1 MKPQFLLSTVSFL
14 LLSVGTPLFSPLEAA
29 DQSMVLR
36 LQNQNKVLTGRV
48 LGLSGDLRILQD
60 DQVAL
65 KKQINDLTRQV
76 NSLTNRLKTVERK
89 ATSNQSGNYVTQEQ
103 YQSLLK
109 SIREVDS
116 NRVKDQQLILNTL
129 RKLGSNVKGRGTAS
143 LNSPGKKP
151 RLAQIDP
158 SKYKAFYDYP
168 VESGNTLTTIAAAY
182 RKSGVPV
189 KVADILAANPGLDPK
204 KLQVGK
210 TIKIPHPK

>member
-1 MKPQFLLSTVSFL
+1 MKPQILLSTVSFL
-14 LLSVGTPLFSPLEAA
+14 LLSAGDPLFSRLEAA
-29 DQSMVLR
+29 DQSMVIR

-48 LGLSGDLRILQD
+48 QGLSGNLRILQD
-60 DQVAL
+60 DQVTL

-76 NSLTNRLKTVERK
+76 NSLTSRLKTLERK
-89 ATSNQSGNYVTQEQ
+89 AASNQSGKYVTQEQ

-116 NRVKDQQLILNTL
+116 NRVKDQQLILSTL
-129 RKLGSNVKGRGTAS
+129 RKLGSNAKPAKSAAQSSST
-143 LNSPGKKP
+143 P
-151 RLAQIDP
+151 RLAQFDR
-158 SKYKAFYDYP
+158 SKYKTVYDYS

-204 KLQVGK
+204 RLQVGK
-210 TIKIPHPK
+210 EIQIPHPK